1 MKAGTFESKPS
12 VFPEVAQIGEVHGD
26 WVVVIEFVGQ
36 DPADKS
42 AAGFDLDPP
51 FTDSVFDYVD
61 FASALA
67 EAHGETALASFRNR
81 FGPHREPDS
90 LRPENKDPAAF

>member
-51 FTDSVFDYVD
+51 FTDSVFR
-61 FASALA
+61 LCR
-67 EAHGETALASFRNR
+67 FRIR
-81 FGPHREPDS
+81 LGRSPW
-90 LRPENKDPAAF
+90 